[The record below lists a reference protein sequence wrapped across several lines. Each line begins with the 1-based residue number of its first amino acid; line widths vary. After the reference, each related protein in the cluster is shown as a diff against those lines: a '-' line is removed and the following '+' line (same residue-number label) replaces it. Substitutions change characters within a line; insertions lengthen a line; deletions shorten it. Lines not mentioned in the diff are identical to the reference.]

1 MRKRLTKH
9 AASLSIGG
17 RNLPLEADVAVDV
30 AYDHELVGKAVEIST
45 LADGALRPFRDKKAE
60 ILGVITRFGQIVG
73 YKVTVKGDGDYHG
86 PAKDFFVD
94 RSLVED
100 IQPPTATSSAL
111 REGLSHWGQQ
121 RDYWHTD
128 TGGLESLV
136 FAVASVTPQA
146 TVVAHEWG
154 WEFAVPAPMPGS
166 QTLVRCLAFQHEN
179 FWTLGTT
186 VIPVRGQSQ
195 DPPGIIQDHWARVFQ
210 WTYEITL
217 GMVQYGWPWEQ
228 EAHRIKARAIATSQ
242 VLVPMASDVLQECL
256 AARREITGT
265 APDLLPGSVSVG
277 FSVVRLKPNT
287 VGLTEPPT
295 DRRPYTV
302 MSIAPSAARDLNYL
316 RQVLLHE
323 CIHIAVANPGG
334 GPPHNGLFNAIAE
347 KVGLEPKHRD

>member
-1 MRKRLTKH
+1 M
-9 AASLSIGG
+9 GG
-17 RNLPLEADVAVDV
+17 RNIPLEADFSVDV
-30 AYDHELVGKAVEIST
+30 AYDHEMVGDVVEVSSI
-45 LADGALRPFRDKKAE
+45 ADGTLEPLRDKEAE

-73 YKVTVKGDGDYHG
+73 YKVKVKGDEEKHG

-94 RSLVED
+94 RCLVED
-100 IQPPTATSSAL
+100 IQPPTATSAAL

-136 FAVASVTPQA
+136 FAVASVTPRAVA
-146 TVVAHEWG
+146 TAHEWG
-154 WEFAVPAPMPGS
+154 WEFMVPDPMPLDS
-166 QTLVRCLAFQHEN
+166 TQVRCLAFQHGK
-179 FWTLGTT
+179 FWTMATT
-186 VIPVRGQSQ
+186 VTPHRAGDAPRAGGHLPRNAYIE
-195 DPPGIIQDHWARVFQ
+195 DHWARVFD
-210 WTYEITL
+210 WTYKIAR
-217 GMVQYGWPWEQ
+217 GMAQYGWPWEQ

-242 VLVPMASDVLQECL
+242 VLVPMATEALRECL

-302 MSIAPSAARDLNYL
+302 MSIAPSAAKDLNYL

-334 GPPHNGLFNAIAE
+334 GPPHNGLFNAMAE